1 MKFIYSKLPSYKLFL
16 FFVILF
22 NLNCAS
28 STKYLDED
36 ETRPSAEWGPFEL
49 RATINK
55 LATEI
60 SDYLNEND
68 KDAIL
73 AISKMRNESSE
84 HIDTE
89 MITRELISKLLQNKV
104 NFIDRSKRE
113 EAIKESIFGKQG
125 VTKENKDV
133 QLETADYVLDG
144 VVLDNVRYVDTKKIQ
159 YIIVSFQM
167 TKLSSGRIVW
177 QGEQK
182 FLKESKSP
190 LVKW

>member
-1 MKFIYSKLPSYKLFL
+1 
-16 FFVILF
+16 
-22 NLNCAS
+22 
-28 STKYLDED
+28 
-36 ETRPSAEWGPFEL
+36 
-49 RATINK
+49 
-55 LATEI
+55 
-60 SDYLNEND
+60 
-68 KDAIL
+68 
-73 AISKMRNESSE
+73 MRNESSE

>member
-1 MKFIYSKLPSYKLFL
+1 LKFIYKKLPSYKLFL

-68 KDAIL
+68 KNAIL

-144 VVLDNVRYVDTKKIQ
+144 VILDNVRYVDTKKIQ

>member
-68 KDAIL
+68 KNAIL

>member
-1 MKFIYSKLPSYKLFL
+1 MKFIYKKLPSYKLFL

-28 STKYLDED
+28 STKYLGED

-133 QLETADYVLDG
+133 QLEIADYVLDG

-167 TKLSSGRIVW
+167 TKLSSGRIIW

>member
-1 MKFIYSKLPSYKLFL
+1 
-16 FFVILF
+16 LF

-73 AISKMRNESSE
+73 AISKMRNEGSE

>member
-1 MKFIYSKLPSYKLFL
+1 LKFIYSKLPSYKLFL

-68 KDAIL
+68 KNAIL